1 MKVIV
6 YILILLSIAGNLHA
20 DCDCLEPFYK
30 DKIDLLT
37 RYTACLEKCY
47 NARIDSLETRLNSAE
62 SRISELE
69 AEVDRIGVKM
79 KTLQEALSNRHPK

>member
-1 MKVIV
+1 MKV
-6 YILILLSIAGNLHA
+6 LIYLIITLSIAGNLYA

-47 NARIDSLETRLNSAE
+47 NARIDSLDTRLNSAE
-62 SRISELE
+62 SRISELK
-69 AEVDRIGVKM
+69 AEVDRLGVKV
-79 KTLQEALSNRHPK
+79 KTLEEALSNRNPK